1 LGVIGRANDSGYLK
15 LGSAE
20 KCVTNARTGYP
31 DGYLIYLLKQ
41 IEMGVRRPF
50 GALIA
55 EHGIST
61 AGYTALTVLQSRPG
75 ITSSELARRSFVRAQ
90 TMAETVTALSEAGLV
105 RREKDPAHGRQF
117 LLFITDR
124 GVDRVATLAEE
135 VVQLETHMIA
145 RLQSEEPAELVRI
158 LREVRDALVELPP
171 TT

>member
-1 LGVIGRANDSGYLK
+1 M
-15 LGSAE
+15 
-20 KCVTNARTGYP
+20 TNARTGYP

-50 GALIA
+50 DDLIA
-55 EHGIST
+55 GHGIST

-105 RREKDPAHGRQF
+105 RREKDPGHGRQF
-117 LLFITDR
+117 LLFITDH
-124 GVDRVATLAEE
+124 GVDRVAALAEE

-145 RLQSEEPAELVRI
+145 RLRSEEPAELIRI
-158 LREVRDALVELPP
+158 LRDVRDALLEPP